1 MNLDNSHNGI
11 MRESNMELCKISAI
25 ILVLLVHS
33 VFPITGRPFSPND
46 GNVSA
51 LFWEALSI
59 IGVNVFVLVTGYFST
74 VPKKKS
80 ILNILFICLFYAG
93 IKVLF
98 GLFAHDLN
106 YKSFFFISKSN
117 WFVTAYLGMILLS
130 PALNSC
136 AITMSKRSFGSLVFA
151 LLIFEAWFG
160 FIPGWGAEF

>member
-80 ILNILFICLFYAG
+80 ILNILFICLF
-93 IKVLF
+93 LCW
-98 GLFAHDLN
+98 D
-106 YKSFFFISKSN
+106 KSFVWPFC
-117 WFVTAYLGMILLS
+117 T
-130 PALNSC
+130 
-136 AITMSKRSFGSLVFA
+136 R
-151 LLIFEAWFG
+151 FEL
-160 FIPGWGAEF
+160 